1 MSWSVM
7 NPWALF
13 ALGAL
18 ALPLAIHLLNR
29 HRGQRVWVGNI
40 ALYRQPRRQ
49 RLLALRLYQPG
60 LLALRLMVLTLL
72 ALLLAGLRMTYTG
85 SLSGTGAYVTPAW
98 WQLAEDDAKAEL
110 LASHDRVFALVPD
123 FPELTTPT
131 AVMPEQTSD
140 VCSLLI
146 EEMSQ
151 RRHANTVA
159 VYGVNRVGQLPSTLC
174 GLGADVAWYWQSPVM
189 DTDWQPAID
198 VTVLY
203 SPQRADDAYAFEAA
217 LSLIAELRAVSVRT
231 TLESMATT
239 TDAVETV
246 SSTVDNGDASVSG
259 RDLARRIVVGIG
271 VPVSDKTA
279 DLLITD
285 RLPATLL
292 SRANTNTNPPGL
304 LDQPAIVAL
313 DPEVLTAAGSPFGTV
328 ILLHHATSTLGAPTL
343 WIEHLHQGPA
353 GILAYPDFPDRLLPW
368 LLGTELRRASF
379 DHAPVAPDKV
389 LGQSSPAQAPPPTLL
404 TPCLALLVA
413 LLLLLERL
421 WSEGYPGGRRL

>member
-72 ALLLAGLRMTYTG
+72 ALLLAGLSMTYTG
-85 SLSGTGAYVTPAW
+85 TLSGAVAYVTPAW
-98 WQLAEDDAKAEL
+98 WRLAEDDAKAVL
-110 LASHDRVFALVPD
+110 LASHDHVFSLVPD
-123 FPELTTPT
+123 FPELTAPN

-146 EEMSQ
+146 ERMSLQ
-151 RRHANTVA
+151 RHINTVA

-174 GLGADVAWYWQSPVM
+174 GLGADVTWYWQSPVI
-189 DTDWQPAID
+189 DTDWQPTID
-198 VTVLY
+198 VTVFY
-203 SPQRADDAYAFEAA
+203 NPQRADDAYAFEVA
-217 LSLIAELRAVSVRT
+217 LSLIAELRAVRVRT
-231 TLESMATT
+231 TLESTATA

-246 SSTVDNGDASVSG
+246 KSTVDNQDASVSG

-271 VPVSDKTA
+271 VPVFDNTA

-292 SRANTNTNPPGL
+292 SGANTNTRSL
-304 LDQPAIVAL
+304 LAQPAAVAL
-313 DPEVLTAAGSPFGTV
+313 DPEVLTAASSPFGAV
-328 ILLHHATSTLGAPTL
+328 VLLHHSTSTLGAPTL
-343 WIEHLHQGPA
+343 WIENLHQGA
-353 GILAYPDFPDRLLPW
+353 TGILAYHEFPDRLLPW
-368 LLGTELRRASF
+368 LLGTELRQASF
-379 DHAPVAPDKV
+379 NHAPVAADKV
-389 LGQSSPAQAPPPTLL
+389 LTQASPAQAPPPTLL
-404 TPCLALLVA
+404 TPWLALLVA

-421 WSEGYPGGRRL
+421 WSEWYPGGRRL